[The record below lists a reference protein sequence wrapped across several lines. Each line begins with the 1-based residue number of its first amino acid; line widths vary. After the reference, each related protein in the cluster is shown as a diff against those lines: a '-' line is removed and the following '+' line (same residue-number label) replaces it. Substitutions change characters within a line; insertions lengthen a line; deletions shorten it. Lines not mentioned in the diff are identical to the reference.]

1 MCQNYNAVSN
11 TILQELDKIKDIE
24 FSEGIGS
31 PIPNYLY
38 IQRYGRRAQEQ
49 MDKILQ
55 NIGKKDWFLFKTDE
69 QLCEGGLI
77 KNFSMDLHRHAD
89 TGKEY
94 TGCSLIEIS
103 KETLMKDE
111 LPEFLE
117 YLKEKENEKK
127 LYYLFTIKDVKD
139 AVSIQKCIEQYF
151 FTRVVYAEEFSI
163 EEQFDIIRNTCE
175 EYEFSIDHNEQIF
188 IMRGLKDRK
197 WKANEHVEFILQNAA
212 RAVIYEAILENKMN
226 ERLIST
232 ELSVKLL
239 ENLQKKAEK
248 EKVFGFQQRE
258 FERQEEYQYE

>member
-11 TILQELDKIKDIE
+11 TILQELDKINDVE
-24 FSEGIGS
+24 MNEGICT

-49 MDKILQ
+49 MDKILLK
-55 NIGKKDWFLFKTDE
+55 IGKKGWFLFKTED

-77 KNFSMDLHRHAD
+77 KNFSMELHRYAD
-89 TGKEY
+89 TGKEF

-117 YLKEKENEKK
+117 YLKENEKRI
-127 LYYLFTIKDVKD
+127 YCLFTIKNVKD
-139 AVSIQKCIEQYF
+139 AVSVQKCIEQYF
-151 FTRVVYAEEFSI
+151 FTRIVYAEDFSI

-175 EYEFSIDHNEQIF
+175 EYGFGIDHKEQVF

-212 RAVIYEAILENKMN
+212 RAVIYEAILEDKIK
-226 ERLIST
+226 ERLMSA
-232 ELSVKLL
+232 ELSMKLL
-239 ENLQKKAEK
+239 ENLQKKTEK
-248 EKVFGFQQRE
+248 EKIFGFQQRDLE
-258 FERQEEYQYE
+258 KQEEYQYE